1 VPVSS
6 WIETEDWEI
15 LFLGGKRMPGVAHVV
30 IKLPS
35 GLDVQKARGK
45 KKARVKDVGLP
56 PAEVSITLELL
67 PGEEMAALERVINTL
82 RPRGASIARPTLK
95 IIHPNARLWGVSTVK
110 IGEIGSPQPG
120 PGGSYTVS
128 INAIEHVE
136 NPTKI
141 KKPAA
146 KPENGDPS
154 EWDVEPLID
163 PLRPSQSRAPQENFS
178 SAVIPGVNISEG
190 DIPGSG
196 F

>member
-128 INAIEHVE
+128 INAIE
-136 NPTKI
+136 
-141 KKPAA
+141 
-146 KPENGDPS
+146 PENGDPS